1 MKILLILFYF
11 SLFFVHQTFAQHSL
25 QLDFGGGYSTIQ
37 ASNPGGIYILP
48 PGGGTLLTNSAGNP
62 SWLITGNML
71 SGGTPSTP
79 NEVLGSANAYDVL
92 LVTGGTEQMRLLNSG
107 GVNIPLS
114 TSAGIGVIFQNNA
127 PYIHS
132 IGSGQCFFAGPNAGN
147 LSVTGT
153 ANTGIGDHALN
164 TLTNTN
170 NNTAV
175 GANSLSN
182 ITTGERNTG
191 VGANALDATT
201 TGVQNT
207 ACGYFALA
215 NNIAGN
221 DNTSTGDA
229 TLSINSTGSEN
240 TADGFDALRNNTSG
254 NQNTASGDRA
264 LISNNT
270 GSNNTGLGY
279 LANVGANNLDN
290 AAAIGANATVC
301 ASNTMVFG
309 DGNVVGW
316 GFGVCPGG
324 SAIKVGTNNTNG
336 NGASLSLAGV
346 WTNASSRTFKDRF
359 RLLSGSEIL
368 TKIRSLE
375 ILGWYYKGTN
385 EYHIGPIAEDFYT
398 QFGTGDQNDKE
409 YSAKHISSI
418 DPAGV
423 ALIGVKELQ
432 KENDIL
438 KAKLH
443 FLEERIEKL
452 ESSSP
457 DKK

>member
-1 MKILLILFYF
+1 MKIPSTVICFLTL
-11 SLFFVHQTFAQHSL
+11 FVHQTFAQHSL
-25 QLDFGGGYSTIQ
+25 QLDAGGIYSTIQ
-37 ASNPGGIYILP
+37 ATNPGGIYILP

-62 SWLITGNML
+62 SWLIAGNML
-71 SGGTPSTP
+71 SGGSPTTP
-79 NEVLGSANAYDVL
+79 NELFGSANAYDVPM
-92 LVTGGTEQMRLLNSG
+92 VTGGIEQMRLLYSG
-107 GVNIPLS
+107 GINIPSS

-127 PYIHS
+127 LYIHS
-132 IGSGQCFFAGPNAGN
+132 IGSGLSFFAGPNAGN
-147 LSVTGT
+147 LSSLGY

-164 TLTNTN
+164 TSTASQY
-170 NNTAV
+170 NTAV
-175 GANSLSN
+175 GANSLLS
-182 ITTGERNTG
+182 ITTGNSNTG
-191 VGANALDATT
+191 VGANTLDATT

-215 NNIAGN
+215 NNTTGN
-221 DNTSTGDA
+221 NNTSTGQA
-229 TLSINSTGSEN
+229 TMQVNSIGSEN
-240 TADGFDALRNNTSG
+240 TADGFDALSGNTIG
-254 NQNTASGDRA
+254 NQNTGSGDRA
-264 LISNNT
+264 LISNTT

-290 AAAIGANATVC
+290 ATVIGANATVC

-336 NGASLSLAGV
+336 NGASLSHAGV

-359 RLLSGSEIL
+359 CTLSGSEVL
-368 TKIRSLE
+368 TKIMSLE

-398 QFGTGDQNDKE
+398 KFCTGDQNDKE
-409 YSAKHISSI
+409 YSVKHISSI
-418 DPAGV
+418 DPAGI

-432 KENDIL
+432 KENEIL
-438 KAKLH
+438 KAKLQ
-443 FLEERIEKL
+443 FLEERIEHI
-452 ESSSP
+452 ESSLLG
-457 DKK
+457 KR